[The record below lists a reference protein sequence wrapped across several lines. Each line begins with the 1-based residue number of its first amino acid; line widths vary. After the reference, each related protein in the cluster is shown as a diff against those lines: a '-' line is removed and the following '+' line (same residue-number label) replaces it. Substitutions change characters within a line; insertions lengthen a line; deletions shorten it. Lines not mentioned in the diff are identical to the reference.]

1 MERLRRA
8 VILTVFLAA
17 TLATGCS
24 QDPSAGAEAARAA
37 IAAANVE
44 FMAAVERGDGA
55 AVARLYAPGA
65 QALPPN
71 GDPAQGTEAITALW
85 QRVIDAGV
93 KEAALETSE
102 VEVRG
107 DLAFETGR
115 YTLKAADGVGIDDGK
130 YVVIWKRE
138 GADWRL
144 FRDIWNSSRPI
155 GPEC

>member
-1 MERLRRA
+1 MTTACVVAGL
-8 VILTVFLAA
+8 VLS
-17 TLATGCS
+17 CS
-24 QDPSAGAEAARAA
+24 QGGGQGTEAARAA
-37 IAAANVE
+37 ITAANAE
-44 FMAAVERGDGA
+44 FVASAARGDSTAMG
-55 AVARLYAPGA
+55 RLYSADA

-71 GDPAQGTEAITALW
+71 GEPVQGPDAIGALW
-85 QRVIDAGV
+85 QRVIDSGV
-93 KEAALETSE
+93 KEAALETAE

-115 YTLKAADGVGIDDGK
+115 YTLKAADGTDIDNGK

-138 GADWRL
+138 GTDWRL